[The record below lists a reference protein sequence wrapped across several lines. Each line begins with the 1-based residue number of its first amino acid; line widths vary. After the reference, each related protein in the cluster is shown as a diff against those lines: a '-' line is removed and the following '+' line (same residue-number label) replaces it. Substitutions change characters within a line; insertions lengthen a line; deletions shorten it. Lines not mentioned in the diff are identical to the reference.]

1 MAITFHRVTVPVL
14 VRGLRI
20 LRTYLDHAEA
30 FANEGNRSVEQ
41 LLEARLAPDM
51 MTFAGQIQ
59 RASDAAKSGMARVS
73 GTKAPS
79 FPDVEKTIDELR
91 ERLDKTIGFVESFG
105 PQQVDGNEDV
115 LTDVKQPGGKEKTR
129 AEDYILQIT
138 LPNFFFHVTTAHD
151 ILRNQGVKIGKRDY
165 LGQFS

>member
-1 MAITFHRVTVPVL
+1 MAITFYRVSVPVL

-20 LRTYLDHAEA
+20 LRTYLDYAEA
-30 FANEGNRSVEQ
+30 FANEGNRPVEQ

-59 RASDAAKSGMARVS
+59 RASDAAKGGMAKAS

-79 FPDVEKTIDELR
+79 FPDVETTIDELR
-91 ERLDKTIGFVESFG
+91 DRIDKTISFVESFN
-105 PQQVDGNEDV
+105 PQQVDGREDA
-115 LTDVKQPGGKEKTR
+115 LTDAKQLGGKEKAR
-129 AEDYILQIT
+129 AEDYVLQVT

-165 LGQFS
+165 LGHFF